1 MGSSGD
7 SHFNQRKPMSSSGDS
22 HLNGRKPVSSSGDS
36 HLNYRKP
43 VSSSEDPA
51 QPELNKS
58 FVKGRE
64 KETDFYVRQAHCN
77 PRGRA
82 GKLDQALQENCS
94 GAGLGQGAG
103 KASSLCLSPPPQHCQ
118 SHRQAARLSV
128 KAACFLHFPQALGW
142 ELSEPQTGRNWA
154 EGGSG
159 GENQER
165 GLWTW
170 FGAALSALQ
179 MLSSDPLP
187 LRAPVIHQG
196 TRGTHPG
203 GPLRRGGE

>member
-82 GKLDQALQENCS
+82 GELDQALQENCS

-103 KASSLCLSPPPQHCQ
+103 KASSLCLSPPP
-118 SHRQAARLSV
+118 STVRAIVRLHASV
-128 KAACFLHFPQALGW
+128 SKPPVSSTSLKPLD
-142 ELSEPQTGRNWA
+142 
-154 EGGSG
+154 GS
-159 GENQER
+159 
-165 GLWTW
+165 
-170 FGAALSALQ
+170 
-179 MLSSDPLP
+179 
-187 LRAPVIHQG
+187 
-196 TRGTHPG
+196 
-203 GPLRRGGE
+203 

>member
-1 MGSSGD
+1 MGSSRD

-82 GKLDQALQENCS
+82 GELDQALQET
-94 GAGLGQGAG
+94 AQGLAWARAQGRPAPYACPRPPSTVRAIVRLH
-103 KASSLCLSPPPQHCQ
+103 ASVSKPPVSSTSLKPLD
-118 SHRQAARLSV
+118 
-128 KAACFLHFPQALGW
+128 
-142 ELSEPQTGRNWA
+142 
-154 EGGSG
+154 GS
-159 GENQER
+159 
-165 GLWTW
+165 
-170 FGAALSALQ
+170 
-179 MLSSDPLP
+179 
-187 LRAPVIHQG
+187 
-196 TRGTHPG
+196 
-203 GPLRRGGE
+203 